1 MFKLDMFA
9 FRFLTSLNNAVAIR
23 KAVQQHEEC
32 LHLQNKQHFVNKTL
46 LLTTINF
53 YKIGVEHASVRIYA
67 NRLIIKLN

>member
-23 KAVQQHEEC
+23 KAVQQHEEF

-53 YKIGVEHASVRIYA
+53 YKIGVEYASVRIYA